1 VLYPVVVVAMLIFGA
16 AIAAAVDLSHTNWK
30 KAGINFALT
39 TVSTVL
45 VALIT
50 EEGFFR
56 GWLWASLKRA
66 RVSESAVLVWTS
78 VAFAAWH
85 WSEAILKTGFEPPRS
100 QVPVFL
106 VNVAVIGATWG
117 LMREWSGS
125 VIVCS
130 VSHGVWNGLAYV
142 LFGIG
147 TRTGALGI
155 KNTGLF
161 GAEVGV
167 LGLVF
172 NAAFLAALWTR
183 YHRSSMAH
191 VQSEQ

>member
-1 VLYPVVVVAMLIFGA
+1 MLIFGA